1 MTEELTLTFEQT
13 LILLA
18 ILTPLNIFLWFG
30 VGLGTFQA
38 PDKLKNKPENK
49 DTRPLTNANYGTYI
63 QSQSR
68 YYN

>member
-1 MTEELTLTFEQT
+1 MTEELALTFEQT

-18 ILTPLNIFLWFG
+18 ILTPINFFLWFR

-38 PDKLKNKPENK
+38 RIKPKTEPEGNNPRK
-49 DTRPLTNANYGTYI
+49 LTNANYGAYI
-63 QSQSR
+63 QAQGR

>member
-18 ILTPLNIFLWFG
+18 ILIPINFFLWFG

-38 PDKLKNKPENK
+38 PDKPKIKPEGK
-49 DTRPLTNANYGTYI
+49 HTRRLTNANYGAYI
-63 QSQSR
+63 QAQGR

>member
-1 MTEELTLTFEQT
+1 MNEELTLTFEQT

-18 ILTPLNIFLWFG
+18 ILTPINFFLWFG

-38 PDKLKNKPENK
+38 PDKPKIKPEDNH
-49 DTRPLTNANYGTYI
+49 TRRLTNANYGAYI
-63 QSQSR
+63 QSQGR

>member
-18 ILTPLNIFLWFG
+18 ILTPINLFLWFR
-30 VGLGTFQA
+30 VGLSSFQA
-38 PDKLKNKPENK
+38 PDKPKNKPEGINP
-49 DTRPLTNANYGTYI
+49 RRLINANYGAYI
-63 QSQSR
+63 QSQGR

>member
-18 ILTPLNIFLWFG
+18 ILTPINFFLWFC

-38 PDKLKNKPENK
+38 QNQA
-49 DTRPLTNANYGTYI
+49 RG
-63 QSQSR
+63 
-68 YYN
+68 

>member
-18 ILTPLNIFLWFG
+18 ILTPINFFLWFG

-38 PDKLKNKPENK
+38 PDKPKIKPEGNHTRRLKN
-49 DTRPLTNANYGTYI
+49 TNYGAYI
-63 QSQSR
+63 QSQGR